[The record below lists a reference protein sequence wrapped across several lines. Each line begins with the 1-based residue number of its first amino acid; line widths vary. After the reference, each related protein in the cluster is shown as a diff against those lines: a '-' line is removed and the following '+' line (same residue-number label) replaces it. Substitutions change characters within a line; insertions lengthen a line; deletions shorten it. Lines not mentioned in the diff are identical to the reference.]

1 MLLTT
6 DRLTIRSFR
15 PGDVPDFARIAAD
28 PEVMRYLGG
37 PVDAETASAYVFDC
51 IARDRA
57 TGISRYAVARSA
69 DGALLGFCGF
79 KHLEED
85 AGGQVPTGTAWT
97 DFGWRYRQSAWNQG
111 YGTEAA
117 LAVYAWGTLH
127 LELATIEARA
137 HEDNVGS
144 WRIIEKLGF
153 VRLDDYETT
162 VGPYRRYR
170 EPGGRDRATSGTP

>member
-1 MLLTT
+1 VLLTT

-15 PGDVPDFARIAAD
+15 PNDAQAFIRIAAD
-28 PEVMRYLGG
+28 PEVMRFLGG
-37 PVDAETASAYVFDC
+37 PIDAQAARAYVLDC
-51 IARDRA
+51 VARDRA
-57 TGISRYAVARSA
+57 TGTSRYAVERSA

-85 AGGQVPTGTAWT
+85 AGAQVPPGTPWT

-117 LAVYAWGTLH
+117 LAVYAWGTRH
-127 LELATIEARA
+127 LDLATIEARA

-153 VRLDDYETT
+153 VRLGNYETT

-170 EPGGRDRATSGTP
+170 EPDRRPGARSGTP